1 MSARAIW
8 KGSLKVGAEKVSVK
22 LYSAVE
28 DRTVHFHILE
38 EKTLTRV
45 KQQMVNPDTGKPVD
59 REQIQRG
66 LEVEPGTFVIL
77 HQDELEKLDPEA
89 SRGIEIKRFVPTGKI
104 NAQWY
109 DRPYYLGPDGAD
121 EAYFALAEALQKTN
135 QEGIAQWV
143 MRKKHYAGALQASG
157 DGYLALVTLRHQEEV
172 LSPRELPKPSGRELD
187 AREVQMAEQLVS
199 VLAGV
204 FDPAEFT
211 DEYRDRVM
219 KFIDSKAAGRKMRLM
234 PTKAKEPSTS
244 LMDALSASLKK
255 AKNTGGKAV
264 A

>member
-8 KGSLKVGAEKVSVK
+8 KGSLKIGAEKVPVK

-38 EKTLTRV
+38 EKTLRRV
-45 KQQMVNPDTGKPVD
+45 KQQMVNPDTGKPVE

-77 HQDELEKLDPEA
+77 HPEELQKLEPEA
-89 SRGIEIKRFVPTGKI
+89 SRDIEVTRFVPAGKI

-121 EAYFALAEALQKTN
+121 EAYFALAEALQRTN
-135 QEGIAQWV
+135 QEGIAHWV
-143 MRKKHYAGALQASG
+143 MRKKHYAGALQVSG
-157 DGYLALVTLRHQEEV
+157 EGYLALVALRHQEEV
-172 LSPRELPKPSGRELD
+172 LSPRELPKTSERSLD

-199 VLAGV
+199 VLAGE
-204 FDPAEFT
+204 FDPAEFA
-211 DEYRDRVM
+211 DEYRERVM
-219 KFIDSKAAGRKMRLM
+219 KFIDSKAAGRKMRLV
-234 PTKAKEPSTS
+234 PAKAKEPSTS
-244 LMDALSASLKK
+244 LIDALSASLKK
-255 AKNTGGKAV
+255 AKQTGGKAV